1 MSRAE
6 IFNRI
11 RTGLKVGADDSARR
25 AAVEARLNARARNL
39 IPQRA
44 QLPAEEL
51 VQLFLNMAR
60 EAAAEV
66 IEIERRE
73 QLAAAVEHYL
83 QAQGVG
89 QLVSSDEELIVALQW
104 SHDNG
109 IVHERR
115 PARAGDEASLT
126 GSFAGIAE
134 TGTLLLYSGAERPTT
149 LNFLPD
155 THIVALRASTIV
167 GPYEDAW
174 QQLRQATG
182 GQMPRTVN
190 LITGPSRSADI
201 EQRLQMG
208 AHGPRNLVIVLMHD
222 E

>member
-11 RTGLKVGADDSARR
+11 RTGLKVGTDDSARR
-25 AAVEARLNARARNL
+25 AAVEARLNARAPNL

-44 QLPAEEL
+44 QKPPQEL
-51 VQLFLNMAR
+51 VSLFLQMAR

-66 IEIERRE
+66 IEIEHRA
-73 QLAAAVEHYL
+73 QLAGAVEHYL
-83 QAQGVG
+83 QEQGIG
-89 QLVSSDEELIVALQW
+89 QLVSSEEELISSLQW
-104 SHDNG
+104 SHDSG
-109 IVHERR
+109 IVHETR
-115 PARAGDEASLT
+115 PARVGDEASLT

-134 TGTLLLYSGAERPTT
+134 TGTLLLYSGAEKPTT

-155 THIVALRASTIV
+155 THIVVLSASTIV

-174 QQLRQATG
+174 KQLRQATG

-208 AHGPRNLVIVLMHD
+208 AHGPRNLVIVLMH
-222 E
+222 EE